1 MKTFLLFFSMNLI
14 LLSES
19 LLFITLPKS
28 PTPIRSIASKLFVAS
43 FDHYVEEVKSVMS
56 IDSFDMPVAKM
67 AAALLRSEL
76 KAESQLK
83 ETELK
88 AQLKETELKAEA
100 QLKETELKAELKE
113 TELKAE
119 AQLKET
125 ELKAEA
131 QLKETELKAELKAE
145 KRVKEME
152 LEAALK
158 LKEKAH
164 ELECFSAK
172 SQRDISWVSQR

>member
-76 KAESQLK
+76 KAE
-83 ETELK
+83 
-88 AQLKETELKAEA
+88 AQ
-100 QLKETELKAELKE
+100 LKE